1 MDIQLLNGEEQY
13 IRRDNMHDKMN
24 NEESVEEL
32 VNNINEYFNIDA
44 LNIDDLSK
52 NISECNVDKVE

>member
-1 MDIQLLNGEEQY
+1 
-13 IRRDNMHDKMN
+13 MHDKMN

>member
-1 MDIQLLNGEEQY
+1 
-13 IRRDNMHDKMN
+13 MHDKMN

-32 VNNINEYFNIDA
+32 VNNLNDYFNLDA

-52 NISECNVDKVE
+52 SISECNLDND